1 MSAVSVSA
9 GRAPRVEKQLLQYA
23 RELRRQESATAARN
37 NAIIITFAMKQKI
50 QTMDSLPLSLN
61 LRICVFFLPCTL
73 SNEFHLMQWQLIKQL
88 IKIKLILIMKAIDG
102 VILIS
107 STSTVKYVCRSLD
120 TV

>member
-1 MSAVSVSA
+1 MSA

-50 QTMDSLPLSLN
+50 QTIPLSLN